1 MEILPQVSCALSQTY
16 LKLFTLVLTTT
27 GFPLR
32 ILYKACL
39 RSQPGQKSIRRLRS
53 ITSFKYERIA
63 ITLRWHSCIRIPVW
77 NRMFVNMLRGFLT
90 SQISHPVKGESA
102 SISQHASP
110 AYWLIRYQTFYEL
123 TSLQGS
129 LYPLRTFTILHEKQ
143 A

>member
-1 MEILPQVSCALSQTY
+1 MIPPLLWKSVLRSHALFPQTY

-53 ITSFKYERIA
+53 ITSFKHERIA

-110 AYWLIRYQTFYEL
+110 TRY
-123 TSLQGS
+123 
-129 LYPLRTFTILHEKQ
+129 RTFCHDC
-143 A
+143 